1 VIVMAMRSCI
11 AGRTTRLR
19 TPVPSCG
26 FLGGR
31 RCLQD
36 RLRSGRLRGLVAV
49 EPAAF
54 VVFDLLARNGKDLRD
69 RPYGKRRRK
78 LEELLGA
85 SRLPDG
91 LVLTPA
97 TTDPTVARGWML
109 AHRHGSGGH
118 VSPSGSTSCCRALIL
133 QTIISFIVPTGDAG
147 GLSSS

>member
-1 VIVMAMRSCI
+1 MHRWSYDEAEDTGAV
-11 AGRTTRLR
+11 LR
-19 TPVPSCG
+19 
-26 FLGGR
+26 FLRGR

-36 RLRSGRLRGLVAV
+36 RPRSGRVRVRGLVAV

-109 AHRHGSGGH
+109 AHRHESGGH

-133 QTIISFIVPTGDAG
+133 QTITSFILPTGDAG
-147 GLSSS
+147 GGVSSS

>member
-1 VIVMAMRSCI
+1 M
-11 AGRTTRLR
+11 
-19 TPVPSCG
+19 PSCG

-109 AHRHGSGGH
+109 AHRCR
-118 VSPSGSTSCCRALIL
+118 VWRTRVAKRVDQLLPSTDFADDHLVHRA
-133 QTIISFIVPTGDAG
+133 TGDAG
-147 GLSSS
+147 GGAVVIVTA